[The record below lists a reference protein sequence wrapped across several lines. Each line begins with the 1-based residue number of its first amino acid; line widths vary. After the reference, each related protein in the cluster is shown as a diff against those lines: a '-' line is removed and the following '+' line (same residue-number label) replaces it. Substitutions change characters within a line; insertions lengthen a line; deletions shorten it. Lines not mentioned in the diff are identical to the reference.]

1 MDALYLETN
10 SIIQQVHQGLA
21 QLENMSDQATAATLE
36 TAIVEQLKTV
46 VANCDQLDLMCE
58 NQPMNRRKYAKQL
71 VEQLRYDCD
80 HVKVALSGIQNR
92 LLMAW
97 KQKSE
102 REELLSRRFTP
113 NESTCIYLDDAA
125 AVHNYKL
132 RSVHKNVDNMIDT
145 GRSVLENLR
154 SQGFSL
160 KGLRTKL
167 LDIGN
172 SLGLSGTVM
181 QFIERR
187 SDEDMKI
194 LYVGMFVTLLVMY
207 LFYRLWR
214 G

>member
-10 SIIQQVHQGLA
+10 SVIQQVHQRVA
-21 QLENMSDQATAATLE
+21 QLENVNDQAAAATLE
-36 TAIVEQLKTV
+36 SAIVQQLETV
-46 VANCDQLDLMCE
+46 ASNCDKLDLMCE
-58 NQPMNRRKYAKQL
+58 NQPVNRKKYAKQL

-80 HVKVALSGIQNR
+80 HVKVALSVIQNR
-92 LLMAW
+92 LLMDW
-97 KQKSE
+97 KKKNE

-113 NESTCIYLDDAA
+113 NEATCIYLDDAA
-125 AVHNYKL
+125 AVHNSKL
-132 RSVHKNVDNMIDT
+132 RSVHKNVDSMIDT

-154 SQGFSL
+154 NQGFSL
-160 KGLRTKL
+160 KGIRTKV

-172 SLGLSGTVM
+172 HLGLSGTVM
-181 QFIERR
+181 RFIERR

-194 LYVGMFVTLLVMY
+194 LFVGMLVTLLIMY